1 MHEANTMAGRRD
13 ATAVNIDKRV
23 GKTIKE
29 LRMFLGW
36 SQSVLANR
44 IGVTFQQ
51 LQKYEDGTNRV
62 SASRL
67 YQLTRALDIDIE
79 DLFRGVGDI
88 AVRKRPAGLQ
98 AADAG
103 LPMKRETLQ
112 LFRYAAAIPSESR
125 RMLIAF
131 AKASQVMIDGRNR
144 RAQRGTR
151 ARATA

>member
-79 DLFRGVGDI
+79 DLFRVL
-88 AVRKRPAGLQ
+88 A
-98 AADAG
+98 
-103 LPMKRETLQ
+103 TLQ
-112 LFRYAAAIPSESR
+112 C
-125 RMLIAF
+125 
-131 AKASQVMIDGRNR
+131 ASGR
-144 RAQRGTR
+144 RACKRQTP
-151 ARATA
+151 ACP